1 MVESLNNFIGKLT
14 SIFHR
19 KKKPLRYKEIFS
31 TAENLRNTQSTNPL
45 TLNDDLSK
53 TQIGNCSQ
61 KTKKWFKN
69 YKDRKAQILQR
80 ELFEVCPEY
89 NGPLYTHAVKDA
101 LKKEIKTLNKQALWI
116 CVIFTMSV
124 CLDFSVKIMPSFLGS
139 SFLSTTSLHLI
150 ASTFLLVLSFI
161 LGFNTIKKAFIHIS
175 KVIFTLETAVVF
187 PFIASAIN
195 CLSSLFFSFFYSSFQ
210 PNTFVSLFLLHFL
223 LIILTNLSNKKR
235 IFNNLR
241 FVISTKQKFNVEILP
256 LSNVI
261 QANKSKRKN
270 FMAYQH
276 ETDFLSNFIQNSHE
290 ETLTEKIVSNLVPF
304 SVIFSVVCGI
314 LNFAFTQN
322 AESSLVAL
330 NISALLSLPVAWPF
344 ASSLIV
350 SSLSKFALKNRAM
363 IVGESGVKKLARAK
377 SVVLNDSDL
386 YPPNNVILR
395 GIKTFRGQRV
405 DEAIILAAT
414 LVCRLGAP
422 ISHVFDK
429 MILGKKAV
437 LTKASNVK
445 YVDGKGAIGW
455 VNGQRVLIGNRELL
469 KEYKIAPPSHDYEEK
484 YKIPNCE
491 LTYFAVNRELVAV
504 FILEYLPSKTISGIL
519 HSCIKNN
526 IKVFIKTVDCNVTV
540 QKVAND
546 FGLREKH
553 ITMLSNK
560 EKQASDQLD
569 KKVAD
574 KTSAF
579 AATLGNCT
587 SLMRMLCANI
597 DANIKLW
604 LTFAVQTFHLI
615 VNVVLILHI
624 MSNADILELHNVD
637 LLVYSSLWMIFTIV
651 VSKLKQV
658 KSS

>member
-1 MVESLNNFIGKLT
+1 MVESLINFIGKLT
-14 SIFHR
+14 SVFHR

-31 TAENLRNTQSTNPL
+31 TAENLRNTQNTNHL

-53 TQIGNCSQ
+53 TQIVNCAQ
-61 KTKKWFKN
+61 KPKKWLKN
-69 YKDRKAQILQR
+69 YKDRKAKILQR
-80 ELFEVCPEY
+80 ELFDKCPEY
-89 NGPLYTHAVKDA
+89 NGPLYAHSVKDA
-101 LKKEIKTLNKQALWI
+101 LKKEIKTLNKQALSI
-116 CVIFTMSV
+116 CAIFTASV
-124 CLDFSVKIMPSFLGS
+124 CLDFSVKIMPNFLDI

-150 ASTFLLVLSFI
+150 ASTFLLVLSFL

-175 KVIFTLETAVVF
+175 KVIFTLDTAVVF
-187 PFIASAIN
+187 PFIASTIN
-195 CLSSLFFSFFYSSFQ
+195 CLASLFFSFFYSSFQ
-210 PNTFVSLFLLHFL
+210 SNTFVSLFLLHFL
-223 LIILTNLSNKKR
+223 LVILTNLSNKKR
-235 IFNNLR
+235 VFRNLR
-241 FVISTKQKFNVEILP
+241 FVTSTKQKFNIEVFP

-261 QANKSKRKN
+261 KANKSKRKI
-270 FMAYQH
+270 FMAHQH
-276 ETDFLSNFIQNSHE
+276 KTDFLSNFIQNSHE
-290 ETLTEKIVSNLVPF
+290 ETFAEKSVSNLVPF
-304 SVIFSVVCGI
+304 SVIFSLVCGI
-314 LNFAFTQN
+314 LNFVFTKN

-363 IVGESGVKKLARAK
+363 VVGESELKKLARAK

-395 GIKTFRGQRV
+395 GIKTFSGQRV

-429 MILGKKAV
+429 IILGKKAV

-445 YVDGKGAIGW
+445 YVDRKGAIGW
-455 VNGQRVLIGNRELL
+455 VNGQRVLVGNRELL
-469 KEYKIAPPSHDYEEK
+469 KEYKIVPPSHDYEEK

-491 LTYFAVNRELVAV
+491 LTYFAVGKELVAM
-504 FILEYLPSKTISGIL
+504 FILEYLPSKTMSGIL

-526 IKVFIKTVDCNVTV
+526 IKIFIKTVDCNITI
-540 QKVAND
+540 QKIAHD

-553 ITMLSNK
+553 ITILANK
-560 EKQASDQLD
+560 EKQAADQLD

-579 AATLGNCT
+579 ATTLGDCP
-587 SLMRMLCANI
+587 SLLKLLCSTAN
-597 DANIKLW
+597 
-604 LTFAVQTFHLI
+604 
-615 VNVVLILHI
+615 VNVKLLFMSSINLLQLIASFLVLLCLI
-624 MSNADILELHNVD
+624 SNHSIADIRSYEWLF
-637 LLVYSSLWMIFTIV
+637 YSVFWLIFSWV
-651 VSKLKQV
+651 GSKV
-658 KSS
+658 KFY